1 MIARQTQR
9 DVKAALRVLD
19 DRLWESLNDLDL
31 ASVRLLE
38 SMGWTLAEWEARDEE
53 DD

>member
-1 MIARQTQR
+1 MIERQRQR

-31 ASVRLLE
+31 ASKHLLE
-38 SMGWTLAEWEARDEE
+38 SMGWTLEEWEARDEE
-53 DD
+53 ED